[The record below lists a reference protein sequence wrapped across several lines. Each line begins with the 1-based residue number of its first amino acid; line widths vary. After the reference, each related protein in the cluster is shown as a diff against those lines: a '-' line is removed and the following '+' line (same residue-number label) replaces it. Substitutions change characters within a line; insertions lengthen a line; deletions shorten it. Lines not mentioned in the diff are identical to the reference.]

1 MKKALRILLIVLLI
15 AVVAAAALAWHYRD
29 YLRAYHDARKFT
41 TEDLQQQMDDNNAVL
56 DDILSQYLPQQE
68 SAEPSDLPTQETP
81 PEPVAPNVPAI
92 EPKTEVPAAP
102 DESKPDPEVVR
113 IVEAFNA
120 LRTDYLARLEAMKD
134 RAYREY
140 KEKTFT
146 KKELVDF
153 AAGFVREAT
162 VMEVEC
168 DNQVFALLGELEKVI
183 EKNGGDK
190 SLPDKI
196 LGVYLNE
203 KQLTKAKYISEL
215 EKRGLIL

>member
-1 MKKALRILLIVLLI
+1 MAKDGTNRGGRRVRAGDKPD
-15 AVVAAAALAWHYRD
+15 ALAD
-29 YLRAYHDARKFT
+29 KIA
-41 TEDLQQQMDDNNAVL
+41 N
-56 DDILSQYLPQQE
+56 
-68 SAEPSDLPTQETP
+68 
-81 PEPVAPNVPAI
+81 
-92 EPKTEVPAAP
+92 
-102 DESKPDPEVVR
+102 
-113 IVEAFNA
+113 
-120 LRTDYLARLEAMKD
+120 
-134 RAYREY
+134 
-140 KEKTFT
+140 
-146 KKELVDF
+146 
-153 AAGFVREAT
+153 GREAT